1 MKFRDPRKHDKGH
14 LDFIRGLPCA
24 ICGDDTTVEAA
35 HVRMMDPSIG
45 KPMTGIGTKPH
56 DKFTVPLCGEHHRR
70 QHEVGDEELFWAG
83 ERMDPVKLSLALYS
97 VSGDYSAGLMIV
109 GR

>member
-1 MKFRDPRKHDKGH
+1 MRQRDPRQHNDGH
-14 LDFIRGLPCA
+14 LRFIRGLPCA
-24 ICGDDTTVEAA
+24 ICGDNTSVEAA
-35 HVRMMDPSIG
+35 HVRMKDPSIG

-56 DKFTVPLCGEHHRR
+56 DKFTVPLCGQHHRE
-70 QHEVGDEELFWAG
+70 QHDTSEQDWWEQQG
-83 ERMDPVKLSLALYS
+83 RDPVKLSLALYS

>member
-14 LDFIRGLPCA
+14 LDFIRGLPCVT
-24 ICGDDTTVEAA
+24 CGDDTSTEAA
-35 HVRMMDPSIG
+35 HVRMMDPTIG

-56 DKFTVPLCGEHHRR
+56 DKFTVPLCSECHRT
-70 QHEVGDEELFWAG
+70 QHEQSEEDFWEG
-83 ERMDPVKLSLALYS
+83 HGIDPVKLSLALYS